1 VSDGGA
7 TSDGF
12 NVLTEARY
20 GRVLYNRH
28 DIYIGRSLELYGE
41 WSEGEISLFQQL
53 LEPGMIAVDAGANI
67 GTHTLA
73 LARIVGPTG
82 AVIAFEPQRIVFQ
95 TLAAN
100 AALNSLTNVSCQQ
113 RALGEK
119 LALVRVPPLNYTQDN
134 NFGGLTLGEHWTV
147 GETVEVIRID
157 DLNLAVCHLMKID
170 VEGMEL
176 EVLRG
181 AAATIER
188 CQPALYVE
196 LDRADKRDE
205 VLRWLDERNYVVFG
219 HDVPLYNPANF
230 KANPT
235 NVFEGILSLNALAVP
250 AKMAPRILGLPRL
263 AIPIPDGSTCTTA
276 PPLPREVPNLG
287 RPKLRAAK
295 GRKGSLPPRR

>member
-1 VSDGGA
+1 MSDGSA
-7 TSDGF
+7 ELDGF
-12 NVLTEARY
+12 NVLTDARY
-20 GRVLYNRH
+20 GRVLYNRF

-73 LARIVGPTG
+73 LARIVGPKG
-82 AVIAFEPQRIVFQ
+82 AVLAFEPQRIVFQ

-113 RALGEK
+113 RALGDA
-119 LALVRVPPLNYTQDN
+119 LGLVRVPPLDYAKSN
-134 NFGGLTLGEHWTV
+134 NFGGLPLGEGWAT

-157 DLNLAVCHLMKID
+157 DLNLAVCHLIKID

-196 LDRADKRDE
+196 IDRAEKRDE
-205 VLRWLDERNYVVFG
+205 VLRWLDAQGYVVFG
-219 HDVPLYNPANF
+219 HEVPLYNPANF
-230 KANPT
+230 KGNPT
-235 NVFEGILSLNALAVP
+235 NVFEDIVSLNALAVP
-250 AKMAPRILGLPRL
+250 AKMAPQILGLLRIEIPGDPAPTEPRPNRPGR
-263 AIPIPDGSTCTTA
+263 A
-276 PPLPREVPNLG
+276 PNLG
-287 RPKLRAAK
+287 RPPLRAAK
-295 GRKGSLPPRR
+295 GRKGKLPPKS